1 MCTYGCRYQPC
12 GAGDEVRNAV
22 WAGGRLHARR
32 DHRPKRRLSPNGN
45 VVAMPLPAMTF
56 EHMLPR
62 LVTAYDRGILVPFLG
77 AGMSVDLCPDW
88 QTLIEALEAGR
99 SGAALGGHSPSNDP
113 ASLIRRANQAIR
125 RLAMDSSSARITRVR
140 EALYAKPELNHVP
153 SHLGQQV
160 AQTTAQTTALATL
173 WWPLVVSTNY
183 DDLFARAYRAS
194 RARKADTAWSEASAS
209 ADERPTISRALDAD
223 HLQVLGRSRVH
234 CADVLNALTTTVPSV
249 LWAIHGYL
257 ARESSPEVAPLE
269 RELVVGHDEYRRL
282 AHADPY
288 YRRTFAEVW
297 RRRSLFFLGSSIG
310 DPHLLD
316 LFSEIQEIHGTNPQP
331 HFALVGPGSGVDV
344 ELLRTRFNILVVE
357 LGTFNELPT
366 RLNELAARI
375 QAPRPRATHW
385 RFRLEDSP
393 RAVDDAD
400 LEILHGRIPETALR
414 SDEGVLIS
422 GGFTGPESTSTSLF
436 LSSGIRELI
445 EKLVKH
451 DPNPELRGSDF
462 EPQGDVFVRA
472 GTRVYA
478 IRPWR
483 DATTRDLTLMPRQLH
498 AAFDWASREGVRHL
512 RMSLVGAGATR
523 HFPAAVPLAI
533 IVRAFRTWRR
543 QNPSL
548 ALRVSVHL
556 LDEAALFELR
566 SGRLDIPELL
576 NAEDLRL
583 WIRIES
589 PGLDHVLPE
598 PLIIAEEATMIEL
611 AEGLRLPAPGEWY
624 ATLSPAAVADSEKVR
639 MDAGTTLVELAAVP
653 GATMTVRRL

>member
-1 MCTYGCRYQPC
+1 
-12 GAGDEVRNAV
+12 
-22 WAGGRLHARR
+22 
-32 DHRPKRRLSPNGN
+32 
-45 VVAMPLPAMTF
+45 MPLPAMTF
-56 EHMLPR
+56 EQMLPR
-62 LVTAYDRGILVPFLG
+62 LVTSYDRGILVPFLG

-88 QTLIEALEAGR
+88 QTLIEALEEGR
-99 SGAALGGHSPSNDP
+99 TGTDSGGRPPSTDP
-113 ASLIRRANQAIR
+113 AALIRRANEAIR
-125 RLAMDSSSARITRVR
+125 LLAMDSSSARITRVR
-140 EALYAKPELNHVP
+140 EALYSKPELNRGP
-153 SHLGQQV
+153 SHWGHQV
-160 AQTTAQTTALATL
+160 AQTTALAEL

-183 DDLFARAYRAS
+183 DDLFARAYHAS
-194 RARKADTAWSEASAS
+194 RARDADAAWSVAGTSEHEQPAVSSA
-209 ADERPTISRALDAD
+209 LYAD

-257 ARESSPEVAPLE
+257 ARESSLELTPLE

-310 DPHLLD
+310 DPYLLD

-331 HFALVGPGSGVDV
+331 HFALVGPRSGVDV

-357 LGTFNELPT
+357 LKTFDELPT

-375 QAPRPRATHW
+375 RAPRPRATRW
-385 RFRLEDSP
+385 CFRLGDSSH
-393 RAVDDAD
+393 AVDDAD
-400 LEILHGRIPETALR
+400 LEILHGAIPVNALR

-422 GGFTGPESTSTSLF
+422 GGYMGPESTSASVYFSPAIGKL
-436 LSSGIRELI
+436 IRQL
-445 EKLVKH
+445 LRH
-451 DPNPELRGSDF
+451 DPHPELLGSDF
-462 EPQGDVFVRA
+462 GPQGDVFVLKGARIC
-472 GTRVYA
+472 A

-498 AAFDWASREGVRHL
+498 AAFDWASREGVHHL

-548 ALRVSVHL
+548 VLRVSVHV

-566 SGRLDIPELL
+566 SGRLDVPELL

-583 WIRIES
+583 WLRIES

-598 PLIIAEEATMIEL
+598 PLIISEATTLREL
-611 AEGLRLPAPGEWY
+611 ADGLRLPAPDQWCGIIF
-624 ATLSPAAVADSEKVR
+624 PAAVADGDGVR
-639 MDAGTTLVELAAVP
+639 MNSELTLGELGAVP
-653 GATMTVRRL
+653 GATFTLRRIEVPSLDQ